1 VGSNPTLSATCHR
14 GSKLFV
20 QIFRHASSMLGKK
33 IDQFMSHVIYFCDLL
48 LGLVTFRKSRLQRY
62 FYEPKWSTLFT
73 AMKAM

>member
-1 VGSNPTLSATCHR
+1 
-14 GSKLFV
+14 V

-33 IDQFMSHVIYFCDLL
+33 IDQFMSHVIYFGDLL